1 MKRESFQH
9 FLFSKSGA
17 AALVMSCVFADMIA
31 AGRAD
36 QVQMQNGDQYFGRVV
51 SLSND
56 TLTLQSEVLGTVKL
70 PRSRIGAISFGVNAP
85 AVAAMHAPTNQVTIA
100 KPALSTN
107 ASPALSETLRQLRT
121 QTNLIS
127 QVQSQFLS
135 GAGSEANAK
144 FNELL
149 NGLMGG
155 QLNIGDIRAQAQD
168 AATQLRAAKKD
179 LGDDS
184 GLLDAYLTVLEHF
197 VKETQGEP
205 PARGTSP
212 KPQSASAND
221 E

>member
-1 MKRESFQH
+1 MT
-9 FLFSKSGA
+9 
-17 AALVMSCVFADMIA
+17 V

-51 SLSND
+51 SLSSD
-56 TLTLQSEVLGTVKL
+56 TLTLQSEVLGTIKL
-70 PRSRIGAISFGVNAP
+70 PRSRIGAINFGINAP
-85 AVAAMHAPTNQVTIA
+85 VVTPTHAPTNQVAIA
-100 KPALSTN
+100 KPVLSTN
-107 ASPALSETLRQLRT
+107 ASPELSETLRQLRT

-135 GAGSEANAK
+135 GAGSDANAK

-149 NGLMGG
+149 NGLTTG

-168 AATQLRAAKKD
+168 AANQLRSAKKD
-179 LGDDS
+179 MRDDS

-197 VKETQGEP
+197 VKETQAEP
-205 PARGTSP
+205 SSRATSP
-212 KPQSASAND
+212 KTKPAPADD